1 MPGMV
6 LRMPGSNVY
15 PTKRGVMGE
24 DRRSN
29 RNRANGNRNRHGAR
43 DGYRSGTGRRPQ
55 PGSQRNA
62 RYSAQGGSAQR
73 RSSEGAHGG
82 SDRTGSRG
90 KRQRPASQA
99 GSRNEL
105 QSGARRSRQDV
116 ERASSDARV
125 RSRSRSQNRAA
136 SRSRA
141 EVRGHADAPRR
152 DGAQAQ
158 RTVEEY
164 APNKYVGRKRGMS
177 RGKKIA
183 LGIAI
188 ALVVVLACGGI
199 AVALWY
205 NNIAN
210 NIRGNQDITNL
221 AAPAANEPYYVL
233 LMGSDAREGW
243 EPVDENND
251 GERSDSIMVARV
263 DEKAQQ
269 VDIISIPRDL
279 RVKIDGHGYG
289 KINSVI
295 EYGGYN
301 LLVSTLNDI
310 FDIKINYYAI
320 VYFQGFLDLVD
331 TLGGVTVEVPEGT
344 ASFDMDENLN
354 TVEPSIILPAGDEV
368 LLNGEQALVL
378 ARCRHGWPLDQG
390 AYAMGD
396 YQRTLNQRN
405 LIKAIAKGV
414 LAQDV
419 TQLPALVESLSK
431 CVETNMSVDKIVS
444 LAMNMRGMDIES
456 MESAQLPIGAS
467 TINGDWQA
475 VMYQDVFVVLDENF
489 KSGTPLFEN
498 LDNFNP
504 EFNDDDVNGNY
515 IDGPLYAYTTY
526 TALHGSPYS
535 AGYTPSSATERAIRE
550 TSSGTT
556 RSSSSTRSSSN

>member
-1 MPGMV
+1 
-6 LRMPGSNVY
+6 
-15 PTKRGVMGE
+15 
-24 DRRSN
+24 
-29 RNRANGNRNRHGAR
+29 
-43 DGYRSGTGRRPQ
+43 
-55 PGSQRNA
+55 
-62 RYSAQGGSAQR
+62 
-73 RSSEGAHGG
+73 
-82 SDRTGSRG
+82 
-90 KRQRPASQA
+90 
-99 GSRNEL
+99 
-105 QSGARRSRQDV
+105 
-116 ERASSDARV
+116 
-125 RSRSRSQNRAA
+125 
-136 SRSRA
+136 
-141 EVRGHADAPRR
+141 
-152 DGAQAQ
+152 
-158 RTVEEY
+158 
-164 APNKYVGRKRGMS
+164 MS

-456 MESAQLPIGAS
+456 MESTQLPIGAS

-475 VMYQDVFVVLDENF
+475 VMYQDVFAVLDENF

>member
-1 MPGMV
+1 M
-6 LRMPGSNVY
+6 
-15 PTKRGVMGE
+15 
-24 DRRSN
+24 
-29 RNRANGNRNRHGAR
+29 
-43 DGYRSGTGRRPQ
+43 
-55 PGSQRNA
+55 
-62 RYSAQGGSAQR
+62 
-73 RSSEGAHGG
+73 
-82 SDRTGSRG
+82 
-90 KRQRPASQA
+90 
-99 GSRNEL
+99 
-105 QSGARRSRQDV
+105 
-116 ERASSDARV
+116 
-125 RSRSRSQNRAA
+125 
-136 SRSRA
+136 
-141 EVRGHADAPRR
+141 DAPRR

-310 FDIKINYYAI
+310 FDIKINYDAI

-475 VMYQDVFVVLDENF
+475 VMYQDVFAVLDENF

>member
-1 MPGMV
+1 MF
-6 LRMPGSNVY
+6 
-15 PTKRGVMGE
+15 
-24 DRRSN
+24 
-29 RNRANGNRNRHGAR
+29 
-43 DGYRSGTGRRPQ
+43 
-55 PGSQRNA
+55 
-62 RYSAQGGSAQR
+62 
-73 RSSEGAHGG
+73 
-82 SDRTGSRG
+82 
-90 KRQRPASQA
+90 
-99 GSRNEL
+99 
-105 QSGARRSRQDV
+105 
-116 ERASSDARV
+116 
-125 RSRSRSQNRAA
+125 
-136 SRSRA
+136 
-141 EVRGHADAPRR
+141 
-152 DGAQAQ
+152 
-158 RTVEEY
+158 
-164 APNKYVGRKRGMS
+164 

-475 VMYQDVFVVLDENF
+475 VMYQDVFAVLDENF

-526 TALHGSPYS
+526 SALHGSPYS

-556 RSSSSTRSSSN
+556 RSSSSTRSSNN

>member
-1 MPGMV
+1 
-6 LRMPGSNVY
+6 
-15 PTKRGVMGE
+15 
-24 DRRSN
+24 
-29 RNRANGNRNRHGAR
+29 
-43 DGYRSGTGRRPQ
+43 
-55 PGSQRNA
+55 
-62 RYSAQGGSAQR
+62 
-73 RSSEGAHGG
+73 
-82 SDRTGSRG
+82 
-90 KRQRPASQA
+90 
-99 GSRNEL
+99 
-105 QSGARRSRQDV
+105 
-116 ERASSDARV
+116 
-125 RSRSRSQNRAA
+125 
-136 SRSRA
+136 
-141 EVRGHADAPRR
+141 
-152 DGAQAQ
+152 
-158 RTVEEY
+158 
-164 APNKYVGRKRGMS
+164 MS

-368 LLNGEQALVL
+368 LLDGEQALVL

-475 VMYQDVFVVLDENF
+475 VMYQDVFAVLDENF

>member
-1 MPGMV
+1 
-6 LRMPGSNVY
+6 
-15 PTKRGVMGE
+15 
-24 DRRSN
+24 
-29 RNRANGNRNRHGAR
+29 
-43 DGYRSGTGRRPQ
+43 
-55 PGSQRNA
+55 
-62 RYSAQGGSAQR
+62 
-73 RSSEGAHGG
+73 
-82 SDRTGSRG
+82 
-90 KRQRPASQA
+90 
-99 GSRNEL
+99 
-105 QSGARRSRQDV
+105 
-116 ERASSDARV
+116 
-125 RSRSRSQNRAA
+125 
-136 SRSRA
+136 
-141 EVRGHADAPRR
+141 
-152 DGAQAQ
+152 
-158 RTVEEY
+158 
-164 APNKYVGRKRGMS
+164 MS

-344 ASFDMDENLN
+344 ASFDMDEDLN

-475 VMYQDVFVVLDENF
+475 VMYQDVFAVLDENF

-498 LDNFNP
+498 LGNFNP

-526 TALHGSPYS
+526 TALRGSPYS

-556 RSSSSTRSSSN
+556 RSSSSTRSSNN

>member
-1 MPGMV
+1 
-6 LRMPGSNVY
+6 
-15 PTKRGVMGE
+15 
-24 DRRSN
+24 
-29 RNRANGNRNRHGAR
+29 
-43 DGYRSGTGRRPQ
+43 
-55 PGSQRNA
+55 
-62 RYSAQGGSAQR
+62 
-73 RSSEGAHGG
+73 
-82 SDRTGSRG
+82 
-90 KRQRPASQA
+90 
-99 GSRNEL
+99 
-105 QSGARRSRQDV
+105 
-116 ERASSDARV
+116 
-125 RSRSRSQNRAA
+125 
-136 SRSRA
+136 
-141 EVRGHADAPRR
+141 
-152 DGAQAQ
+152 
-158 RTVEEY
+158 
-164 APNKYVGRKRGMS
+164 MS

-295 EYGGYN
+295 ECGGYN

-475 VMYQDVFVVLDENF
+475 VMYQDVFAVLDENF

>member
-1 MPGMV
+1 
-6 LRMPGSNVY
+6 
-15 PTKRGVMGE
+15 
-24 DRRSN
+24 
-29 RNRANGNRNRHGAR
+29 
-43 DGYRSGTGRRPQ
+43 
-55 PGSQRNA
+55 
-62 RYSAQGGSAQR
+62 
-73 RSSEGAHGG
+73 
-82 SDRTGSRG
+82 
-90 KRQRPASQA
+90 
-99 GSRNEL
+99 
-105 QSGARRSRQDV
+105 
-116 ERASSDARV
+116 
-125 RSRSRSQNRAA
+125 
-136 SRSRA
+136 
-141 EVRGHADAPRR
+141 
-152 DGAQAQ
+152 
-158 RTVEEY
+158 
-164 APNKYVGRKRGMS
+164 MS

-475 VMYQDVFVVLDENF
+475 VMYQDVFAVLDENF

>member
-6 LRMPGSNVY
+6 LCMPGLNVY
-15 PTKRGVMGE
+15 PIKRGVMGE

-29 RNRANGNRNRHGAR
+29 RNRANGNRNRRSSG
-43 DGYRSGTGRRPQ
+43 DNYRSGANRRPQ
-55 PGSQRNA
+55 SGSQRNA
-62 RYSAQGGSAQR
+62 RYSAQSSSARHDSQEGMR
-73 RSSEGAHGG
+73 DISRSS
-82 SDRTGSRG
+82 S
-90 KRQRPASQA
+90 
-99 GSRNEL
+99 
-105 QSGARRSRQDV
+105 RSRQQHPNQH
-116 ERASSDARV
+116 SDAWRYAQSGRRV
-125 RSRSRSQNRAA
+125 RSTDERSASNVRNRTGDRGQGDAHRKMSSRDRSHAQQRASASRRARSQAPTGASEYAA
-136 SRSRA
+136 S
-141 EVRGHADAPRR
+141 
-152 DGAQAQ
+152 
-158 RTVEEY
+158 
-164 APNKYVGRKRGMS
+164 NYVGRKRGMS

-199 AVALWY
+199 AVAVWY
-205 NNIAN
+205 NNISN
-210 NIRGNQDITNL
+210 NIRGTQDITNL
-221 AAPAANEPYYVL
+221 TAPAADKPYYVL

-243 EPVDENND
+243 EAVDDYNA

-263 DEKAQQ
+263 DEKAQR
-269 VDIISIPRDL
+269 VSILSIPRDL
-279 RVKIDGHGYG
+279 RVKVDGHGYC

-301 LLVSTLNDI
+301 LLVSTLNEI
-310 FDIKINYYAI
+310 LDIKINYYAI

-344 ASFDMDENLN
+344 ASYNEDES
-354 TVEPSIILPAGDEV
+354 EPDIILPAGDEV

-378 ARCRHGWPLDQG
+378 ARCRHGWPIDQG

-419 TQLPALVESLSK
+419 TKLPGLIESLSK
-431 CVETNMSVDKIVS
+431 SVETNMSVDRILS
-444 LAMNMRGMDIES
+444 LAMNMRGMDVES

-475 VMYQDVFVVLDENF
+475 VLYLDVFDLLDKNF
-489 KSGTPLFEN
+489 KEGKPLFEG

-504 EFNDDDVNGNY
+504 EFNDDDINGDY
-515 IDGPLYAYTTY
+515 IDGPTYAYTTY
-526 TALHGSPYS
+526 TAFHGSPYS
-535 AGYTPSSATERAIRE
+535 GNYTPSPSVRSAIQE
-550 TSSGTT
+550 TSSKK
-556 RSSSSTRSSSN
+556 R

>member
-1 MPGMV
+1 
-6 LRMPGSNVY
+6 
-15 PTKRGVMGE
+15 
-24 DRRSN
+24 
-29 RNRANGNRNRHGAR
+29 
-43 DGYRSGTGRRPQ
+43 
-55 PGSQRNA
+55 
-62 RYSAQGGSAQR
+62 
-73 RSSEGAHGG
+73 
-82 SDRTGSRG
+82 
-90 KRQRPASQA
+90 
-99 GSRNEL
+99 
-105 QSGARRSRQDV
+105 
-116 ERASSDARV
+116 
-125 RSRSRSQNRAA
+125 
-136 SRSRA
+136 
-141 EVRGHADAPRR
+141 
-152 DGAQAQ
+152 
-158 RTVEEY
+158 
-164 APNKYVGRKRGMS
+164 MS

-475 VMYQDVFVVLDENF
+475 VMYQDVFAVLDENF
-489 KSGTPLFEN
+489 KSGTSLFEN

>member
-1 MPGMV
+1 
-6 LRMPGSNVY
+6 
-15 PTKRGVMGE
+15 
-24 DRRSN
+24 
-29 RNRANGNRNRHGAR
+29 
-43 DGYRSGTGRRPQ
+43 
-55 PGSQRNA
+55 
-62 RYSAQGGSAQR
+62 
-73 RSSEGAHGG
+73 
-82 SDRTGSRG
+82 
-90 KRQRPASQA
+90 
-99 GSRNEL
+99 
-105 QSGARRSRQDV
+105 
-116 ERASSDARV
+116 
-125 RSRSRSQNRAA
+125 
-136 SRSRA
+136 
-141 EVRGHADAPRR
+141 
-152 DGAQAQ
+152 
-158 RTVEEY
+158 
-164 APNKYVGRKRGMS
+164 MS

-263 DEKAQQ
+263 DEKTQQ

-431 CVETNMSVDKIVS
+431 CVETNMSVDRIVS

-475 VMYQDVFVVLDENF
+475 VMYQDVFAVLDENF

>member
-1 MPGMV
+1 
-6 LRMPGSNVY
+6 
-15 PTKRGVMGE
+15 
-24 DRRSN
+24 
-29 RNRANGNRNRHGAR
+29 
-43 DGYRSGTGRRPQ
+43 
-55 PGSQRNA
+55 
-62 RYSAQGGSAQR
+62 
-73 RSSEGAHGG
+73 
-82 SDRTGSRG
+82 
-90 KRQRPASQA
+90 
-99 GSRNEL
+99 
-105 QSGARRSRQDV
+105 
-116 ERASSDARV
+116 
-125 RSRSRSQNRAA
+125 
-136 SRSRA
+136 
-141 EVRGHADAPRR
+141 
-152 DGAQAQ
+152 
-158 RTVEEY
+158 
-164 APNKYVGRKRGMS
+164 MS

-431 CVETNMSVDKIVS
+431 CVETNMSVDRIVS

-475 VMYQDVFVVLDENF
+475 VMYQDVFAVLDENF

-556 RSSSSTRSSSN
+556 RSSSSTRSSNN

>member
-1 MPGMV
+1 
-6 LRMPGSNVY
+6 
-15 PTKRGVMGE
+15 
-24 DRRSN
+24 
-29 RNRANGNRNRHGAR
+29 
-43 DGYRSGTGRRPQ
+43 
-55 PGSQRNA
+55 
-62 RYSAQGGSAQR
+62 
-73 RSSEGAHGG
+73 
-82 SDRTGSRG
+82 
-90 KRQRPASQA
+90 
-99 GSRNEL
+99 
-105 QSGARRSRQDV
+105 
-116 ERASSDARV
+116 
-125 RSRSRSQNRAA
+125 
-136 SRSRA
+136 
-141 EVRGHADAPRR
+141 
-152 DGAQAQ
+152 
-158 RTVEEY
+158 
-164 APNKYVGRKRGMS
+164 MS

-475 VMYQDVFVVLDENF
+475 VMYQDVFAVLGENF

-526 TALHGSPYS
+526 SALHGSPYS

-556 RSSSSTRSSSN
+556 RSSSSTRSSNN

>member
-1 MPGMV
+1 
-6 LRMPGSNVY
+6 
-15 PTKRGVMGE
+15 
-24 DRRSN
+24 
-29 RNRANGNRNRHGAR
+29 
-43 DGYRSGTGRRPQ
+43 
-55 PGSQRNA
+55 
-62 RYSAQGGSAQR
+62 
-73 RSSEGAHGG
+73 
-82 SDRTGSRG
+82 
-90 KRQRPASQA
+90 
-99 GSRNEL
+99 
-105 QSGARRSRQDV
+105 
-116 ERASSDARV
+116 
-125 RSRSRSQNRAA
+125 
-136 SRSRA
+136 
-141 EVRGHADAPRR
+141 
-152 DGAQAQ
+152 
-158 RTVEEY
+158 
-164 APNKYVGRKRGMS
+164 MS

-251 GERSDSIMVARV
+251 GERSDSIMVARI

-475 VMYQDVFVVLDENF
+475 VMYQDVFAVLDENF

>member
-1 MPGMV
+1 
-6 LRMPGSNVY
+6 
-15 PTKRGVMGE
+15 
-24 DRRSN
+24 
-29 RNRANGNRNRHGAR
+29 
-43 DGYRSGTGRRPQ
+43 
-55 PGSQRNA
+55 
-62 RYSAQGGSAQR
+62 
-73 RSSEGAHGG
+73 
-82 SDRTGSRG
+82 
-90 KRQRPASQA
+90 
-99 GSRNEL
+99 
-105 QSGARRSRQDV
+105 
-116 ERASSDARV
+116 
-125 RSRSRSQNRAA
+125 
-136 SRSRA
+136 
-141 EVRGHADAPRR
+141 
-152 DGAQAQ
+152 
-158 RTVEEY
+158 
-164 APNKYVGRKRGMS
+164 MS

-320 VYFQGFLDLVD
+320 VSFQGFLDLVD

-475 VMYQDVFVVLDENF
+475 VMYQDVFAVLDENF

-526 TALHGSPYS
+526 SALHGSPYS

-556 RSSSSTRSSSN
+556 RSSSSTRSSNN

>member
-1 MPGMV
+1 
-6 LRMPGSNVY
+6 
-15 PTKRGVMGE
+15 
-24 DRRSN
+24 
-29 RNRANGNRNRHGAR
+29 
-43 DGYRSGTGRRPQ
+43 
-55 PGSQRNA
+55 
-62 RYSAQGGSAQR
+62 
-73 RSSEGAHGG
+73 
-82 SDRTGSRG
+82 
-90 KRQRPASQA
+90 
-99 GSRNEL
+99 
-105 QSGARRSRQDV
+105 
-116 ERASSDARV
+116 
-125 RSRSRSQNRAA
+125 
-136 SRSRA
+136 
-141 EVRGHADAPRR
+141 
-152 DGAQAQ
+152 
-158 RTVEEY
+158 
-164 APNKYVGRKRGMS
+164 MS

-183 LGIAI
+183 LGIVI

-475 VMYQDVFVVLDENF
+475 VMYQDVFAVLDENF

>member
-1 MPGMV
+1 
-6 LRMPGSNVY
+6 
-15 PTKRGVMGE
+15 
-24 DRRSN
+24 
-29 RNRANGNRNRHGAR
+29 
-43 DGYRSGTGRRPQ
+43 
-55 PGSQRNA
+55 
-62 RYSAQGGSAQR
+62 
-73 RSSEGAHGG
+73 
-82 SDRTGSRG
+82 
-90 KRQRPASQA
+90 
-99 GSRNEL
+99 
-105 QSGARRSRQDV
+105 
-116 ERASSDARV
+116 
-125 RSRSRSQNRAA
+125 
-136 SRSRA
+136 
-141 EVRGHADAPRR
+141 
-152 DGAQAQ
+152 
-158 RTVEEY
+158 
-164 APNKYVGRKRGMS
+164 MS

-475 VMYQDVFVVLDENF
+475 VMYQDVFAVLDENF

-526 TALHGSPYS
+526 SALHGSPYS

-556 RSSSSTRSSSN
+556 RSSSSTRSSNN

>member
-1 MPGMV
+1 M
-6 LRMPGSNVY
+6 
-15 PTKRGVMGE
+15 
-24 DRRSN
+24 
-29 RNRANGNRNRHGAR
+29 
-43 DGYRSGTGRRPQ
+43 
-55 PGSQRNA
+55 
-62 RYSAQGGSAQR
+62 
-73 RSSEGAHGG
+73 
-82 SDRTGSRG
+82 
-90 KRQRPASQA
+90 
-99 GSRNEL
+99 
-105 QSGARRSRQDV
+105 
-116 ERASSDARV
+116 

-475 VMYQDVFVVLDENF
+475 VMYQDVFAVLDENF

>member
-1 MPGMV
+1 M
-6 LRMPGSNVY
+6 
-15 PTKRGVMGE
+15 
-24 DRRSN
+24 
-29 RNRANGNRNRHGAR
+29 
-43 DGYRSGTGRRPQ
+43 
-55 PGSQRNA
+55 
-62 RYSAQGGSAQR
+62 
-73 RSSEGAHGG
+73 
-82 SDRTGSRG
+82 
-90 KRQRPASQA
+90 
-99 GSRNEL
+99 
-105 QSGARRSRQDV
+105 
-116 ERASSDARV
+116 
-125 RSRSRSQNRAA
+125 
-136 SRSRA
+136 
-141 EVRGHADAPRR
+141 DAPRR

-221 AAPAANEPYYVL
+221 ATPAANEPYYVL

-475 VMYQDVFVVLDENF
+475 VMYQDVFAVLDENF

>member
-1 MPGMV
+1 M
-6 LRMPGSNVY
+6 
-15 PTKRGVMGE
+15 
-24 DRRSN
+24 
-29 RNRANGNRNRHGAR
+29 
-43 DGYRSGTGRRPQ
+43 
-55 PGSQRNA
+55 
-62 RYSAQGGSAQR
+62 
-73 RSSEGAHGG
+73 
-82 SDRTGSRG
+82 
-90 KRQRPASQA
+90 
-99 GSRNEL
+99 
-105 QSGARRSRQDV
+105 
-116 ERASSDARV
+116 
-125 RSRSRSQNRAA
+125 
-136 SRSRA
+136 
-141 EVRGHADAPRR
+141 DAPRR

-243 EPVDENND
+243 EPVEENND

-475 VMYQDVFVVLDENF
+475 VMYQDVFAVLDENF

>member
-1 MPGMV
+1 
-6 LRMPGSNVY
+6 
-15 PTKRGVMGE
+15 
-24 DRRSN
+24 
-29 RNRANGNRNRHGAR
+29 
-43 DGYRSGTGRRPQ
+43 
-55 PGSQRNA
+55 
-62 RYSAQGGSAQR
+62 
-73 RSSEGAHGG
+73 
-82 SDRTGSRG
+82 
-90 KRQRPASQA
+90 
-99 GSRNEL
+99 
-105 QSGARRSRQDV
+105 
-116 ERASSDARV
+116 
-125 RSRSRSQNRAA
+125 
-136 SRSRA
+136 
-141 EVRGHADAPRR
+141 
-152 DGAQAQ
+152 
-158 RTVEEY
+158 
-164 APNKYVGRKRGMS
+164 MS
-177 RGKKIA
+177 RGKKVA

-475 VMYQDVFVVLDENF
+475 VMYQDVFAVLDENF

>member
-1 MPGMV
+1 
-6 LRMPGSNVY
+6 
-15 PTKRGVMGE
+15 
-24 DRRSN
+24 
-29 RNRANGNRNRHGAR
+29 
-43 DGYRSGTGRRPQ
+43 
-55 PGSQRNA
+55 
-62 RYSAQGGSAQR
+62 
-73 RSSEGAHGG
+73 
-82 SDRTGSRG
+82 
-90 KRQRPASQA
+90 
-99 GSRNEL
+99 
-105 QSGARRSRQDV
+105 
-116 ERASSDARV
+116 
-125 RSRSRSQNRAA
+125 
-136 SRSRA
+136 
-141 EVRGHADAPRR
+141 
-152 DGAQAQ
+152 
-158 RTVEEY
+158 
-164 APNKYVGRKRGMS
+164 MS

-456 MESAQLPIGAS
+456 MESAQLPIGAP

-475 VMYQDVFVVLDENF
+475 VMYQDVFAVLDENF

>member
-295 EYGGYN
+295 EYG
-301 LLVSTLNDI
+301 
-310 FDIKINYYAI
+310 
-320 VYFQGFLDLVD
+320 
-331 TLGGVTVEVPEGT
+331 T

-475 VMYQDVFVVLDENF
+475 VMYQDVFAVLDENF

>member
-1 MPGMV
+1 M
-6 LRMPGSNVY
+6 
-15 PTKRGVMGE
+15 
-24 DRRSN
+24 
-29 RNRANGNRNRHGAR
+29 
-43 DGYRSGTGRRPQ
+43 
-55 PGSQRNA
+55 
-62 RYSAQGGSAQR
+62 
-73 RSSEGAHGG
+73 
-82 SDRTGSRG
+82 
-90 KRQRPASQA
+90 
-99 GSRNEL
+99 
-105 QSGARRSRQDV
+105 
-116 ERASSDARV
+116 
-125 RSRSRSQNRAA
+125 
-136 SRSRA
+136 
-141 EVRGHADAPRR
+141 DAPRR

-475 VMYQDVFVVLDENF
+475 VMYQDVFAVLDENF

>member
-1 MPGMV
+1 
-6 LRMPGSNVY
+6 
-15 PTKRGVMGE
+15 
-24 DRRSN
+24 
-29 RNRANGNRNRHGAR
+29 
-43 DGYRSGTGRRPQ
+43 
-55 PGSQRNA
+55 
-62 RYSAQGGSAQR
+62 
-73 RSSEGAHGG
+73 
-82 SDRTGSRG
+82 
-90 KRQRPASQA
+90 
-99 GSRNEL
+99 
-105 QSGARRSRQDV
+105 
-116 ERASSDARV
+116 
-125 RSRSRSQNRAA
+125 
-136 SRSRA
+136 
-141 EVRGHADAPRR
+141 
-152 DGAQAQ
+152 
-158 RTVEEY
+158 
-164 APNKYVGRKRGMS
+164 MS

-475 VMYQDVFVVLDENF
+475 VMYQDVFAVLDENF

-526 TALHGSPYS
+526 TALRGSPYS

>member
-1 MPGMV
+1 MQERV
-6 LRMPGSNVY
+6 SVQ
-15 PTKRGVMGE
+15 
-24 DRRSN
+24 DRPHAQESTN
-29 RNRANGNRNRHGAR
+29 APRHAHLQASAGA
-43 DGYRSGTGRRPQ
+43 
-55 PGSQRNA
+55 
-62 RYSAQGGSAQR
+62 
-73 RSSEGAHGG
+73 SEY
-82 SDRTGSRG
+82 
-90 KRQRPASQA
+90 
-99 GSRNEL
+99 
-105 QSGARRSRQDV
+105 
-116 ERASSDARV
+116 
-125 RSRSRSQNRAA
+125 AA
-136 SRSRA
+136 S
-141 EVRGHADAPRR
+141 
-152 DGAQAQ
+152 
-158 RTVEEY
+158 
-164 APNKYVGRKRGMS
+164 NYVGRKRGMS

-188 ALVVVLACGGI
+188 ALAVVLICGGAAA
-199 AVALWY
+199 AVWY

-221 AAPAANEPYYVL
+221 AAPAADEPYYVL

-243 EPVDENND
+243 EPVGDYNA

-269 VDIISIPRDL
+269 VSIISVPRDL
-279 RVKIDGHGYG
+279 RVKVKGHGYC
-289 KINSVI
+289 KVNSVI

-301 LLVSTLNDI
+301 LLVSTLNEI

-344 ASFDMDENLN
+344 ASFDMDENLDAI
-354 TVEPSIILPAGDEV
+354 EPSIILPAGDEV

-456 MESAQLPIGAS
+456 MESSQLPIGAS

-475 VMYQDVFVVLDENF
+475 VMYQDVFAVLDENF
-489 KSGTPLFEN
+489 KSGKPLFEN

-515 IDGPLYAYTTY
+515 IDGSFYAYTTY
-526 TALHGSPYS
+526 TALHGSPFS
-535 AGYTPSSATERAIRE
+535 EGYTPSSSIERAIRE
-550 TSSGTT
+550 TSSGAS
-556 RSSSSTRSSSN
+556 RSSASTRSSNN

>member
-1 MPGMV
+1 
-6 LRMPGSNVY
+6 
-15 PTKRGVMGE
+15 
-24 DRRSN
+24 
-29 RNRANGNRNRHGAR
+29 
-43 DGYRSGTGRRPQ
+43 
-55 PGSQRNA
+55 
-62 RYSAQGGSAQR
+62 
-73 RSSEGAHGG
+73 
-82 SDRTGSRG
+82 
-90 KRQRPASQA
+90 
-99 GSRNEL
+99 
-105 QSGARRSRQDV
+105 
-116 ERASSDARV
+116 
-125 RSRSRSQNRAA
+125 
-136 SRSRA
+136 
-141 EVRGHADAPRR
+141 
-152 DGAQAQ
+152 
-158 RTVEEY
+158 
-164 APNKYVGRKRGMS
+164 MS

-475 VMYQDVFVVLDENF
+475 VMYQDVFAVLDENF

-535 AGYTPSSATERAIRE
+535 AGYTPSSATERAIQE